1 MVTVGC
7 RRGRK
12 EWVLLKSLCGARAG
26 IEASVIGALASRESN
41 GGDALTHDGYGDHGR
56 AWGILQVRFC
66 VSPSPH
72 QSALLINPPP
82 PHARAFLPFFFLPVS
97 KPLYPLA
104 VSISCLSVKTELTN
118 VNIVD

>member
-7 RRGRK
+7 RRGTK

-26 IEASVIGALASRESN
+26 VEASVIGALASRESN

-82 PHARAFLPFFFLPVS
+82 SPRTCLP
-97 KPLYPLA
+97 PLL
-104 VSISCLSVKTELTN
+104 LSPRF
-118 VNIVD
+118 